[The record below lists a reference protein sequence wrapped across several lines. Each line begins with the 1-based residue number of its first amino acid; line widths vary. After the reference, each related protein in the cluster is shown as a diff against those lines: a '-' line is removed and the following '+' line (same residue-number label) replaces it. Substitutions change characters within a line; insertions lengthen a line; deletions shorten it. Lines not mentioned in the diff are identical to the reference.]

1 MLSPCMCVCVLM
13 PRRTAC
19 ASRPVCMRVCVC
31 VYRCR
36 VQDKNTD
43 KKEAAEK
50 KFKEISEAYD
60 VLSDPQK
67 RAVYDQYGEEGLKAG
82 MGNGGGGGGGM
93 GGSGMG
99 GGFSTRKPEDIFAEV
114 RFSTPCVLY
123 ALIAFCV
130 LHIYK

>member
-1 MLSPCMCVCVLM
+1 MCLIV
-13 PRRTAC
+13 
-19 ASRPVCMRVCVC
+19 
-31 VYRCR
+31 

-60 VLSDPQK
+60 VLSDPEK

-82 MGNGGGGGGGM
+82 MGNGGGGGGRGGM
-93 GGSGMG
+93 GGMG

-114 RFSTPCVLY
+114 RFLRSLY
-123 ALIAFCV
+123 ARYPIFIFSACFLCAHTRV
-130 LHIYK
+130 G